1 MDGVGREEDGRNEKP
16 SPRTQQL
23 RQQLPPQDPVVGD
36 GEGSGKGNGKQK
48 RGREGGGRSRNRLET
63 AQKSRC
69 CNHHPI
75 LAATS
80 IELRLAAGAEAC
92 LKPNLSL

>member
-1 MDGVGREEDGRNEKP
+1 MGEMKNLHREL
-16 SPRTQQL
+16 SSCYSSCLL
-23 RQQLPPQDPVVGD
+23 RIRSSGD

-48 RGREGGGRSRNRLET
+48 RGREGGGRSWNRLET

-80 IELRLAAGAEAC
+80 IELPLAAG
-92 LKPNLSL
+92 L

>member
-23 RQQLPPQDPVVGD
+23 LQQLPPQDPVVG
-36 GEGSGKGNGKQK
+36 G
-48 RGREGGGRSRNRLET
+48 RGREREGARKTKKGEGRGRKESNRLET

-80 IELRLAAGAEAC
+80 IELPLAAG
-92 LKPNLSL
+92 L